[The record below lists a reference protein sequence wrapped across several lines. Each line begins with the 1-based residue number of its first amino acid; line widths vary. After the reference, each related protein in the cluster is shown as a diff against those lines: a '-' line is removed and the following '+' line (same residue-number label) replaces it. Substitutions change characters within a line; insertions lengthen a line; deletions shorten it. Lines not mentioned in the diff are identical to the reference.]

1 MFEQK
6 KTKQDEQNLAY
17 SLIES
22 PEVTTKLP
30 SYVRPANSFSAA
42 EGS

>member
-17 SLIES
+17 SLIQS
-22 PEVTTKLP
+22 PELGASKPNLFRNP
-30 SYVRPANSFSAA
+30 FF
-42 EGS
+42 EGCDV